1 MVYNNS
7 QKNIKHANFSSQMHY
22 QDNPMTN
29 RNTATHSKADISY
42 FSPKGGNYGMPNQH
56 SMSF

>member
-1 MVYNNS
+1 
-7 QKNIKHANFSSQMHY
+7 MHY